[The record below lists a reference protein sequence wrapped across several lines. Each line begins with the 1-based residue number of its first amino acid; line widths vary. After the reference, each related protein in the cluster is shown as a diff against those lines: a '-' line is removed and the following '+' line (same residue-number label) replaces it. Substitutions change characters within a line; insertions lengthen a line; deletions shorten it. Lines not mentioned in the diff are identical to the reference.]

1 MGMGKPRPDHW
12 RGSAWWEVTQAS
24 PRYRGYDDAHTDQTK
39 TCGSCQAHRAD
50 IVTMSCL
57 DDTLAALATMTPA
70 QLRAEWQRVY
80 KAPAPQIS
88 PDLLARGIA
97 WQLQERA
104 LGGLAPSAARE
115 LKRLAAASAAN
126 ANADA
131 GNDGDTKTAG
141 PAAGSAARP
150 PTPVALPPPANAA
163 DLRPGTTLMRSWG
176 DRSWSVLVTET
187 GLVFEG
193 RHYDSLSKIAREIT
207 GAHWSGPRFFGLRAA
222 SVARDKDRASARAQD
237 ARTGMARS
245 SDRSSSHA

>member
-1 MGMGKPRPDHW
+1 
-12 RGSAWWEVTQAS
+12 
-24 PRYRGYDDAHTDQTK
+24 
-39 TCGSCQAHRAD
+39 
-50 IVTMSCL
+50 MSRL
-57 DDTLAALATMTPA
+57 DDMLAALTTMTPA
-70 QLRAEWQRVY
+70 QLRDEWQRVH
-80 KAPAPQIS
+80 KAPAPRIS

-115 LKRLAAASAAN
+115 LKRLVAASAAIADAARSGAN
-126 ANADA
+126 DSSINAD
-131 GNDGDTKTAG
+131 DTAG
-141 PAAGSAARP
+141 PQRRSPTRASASASP
-150 PTPVALPPPANAA
+150 FTNAA

-222 SVARDKDRASARAQD
+222 SEKRDKDRAKARAQD
-237 ARTGMARS
+237 APAGMTRGRVAGA
-245 SDRSSSHA
+245 SHA

>member
-1 MGMGKPRPDHW
+1 
-12 RGSAWWEVTQAS
+12 
-24 PRYRGYDDAHTDQTK
+24 
-39 TCGSCQAHRAD
+39 
-50 IVTMSCL
+50 MSRL

-70 QLRAEWQRVY
+70 QLRDEWQRVY
-80 KAPAPQIS
+80 RAPAPRIS

-115 LKRLAAASAAN
+115 LKRLAAASAVN
-126 ANADA
+126 A
-131 GNDGDTKTAG
+131 
-141 PAAGSAARP
+141 AAGAASAGTAMASAAKNGGADTVATAASAARSP
-150 PTPVALPPPANAA
+150 APTRAAAPPPANAA

-207 GAHWSGPRFFGLRAA
+207 GAHWSGPRFFGMRAA
-222 SVARDKDRASARAQD
+222 SAKRDKDRAKSRTQD
-237 ARTGMARS
+237 ARTCRFGSRTTETPRIAARAT
-245 SDRSSSHA
+245 HA

>member
-1 MGMGKPRPDHW
+1 
-12 RGSAWWEVTQAS
+12 
-24 PRYRGYDDAHTDQTK
+24 
-39 TCGSCQAHRAD
+39 
-50 IVTMSCL
+50 MSRL
-57 DDTLAALATMTPA
+57 DDMLAALATMTPA
-70 QLRAEWQRVY
+70 QLRDEWQRVH
-80 KAPAPQIS
+80 KTPAPRIS

-115 LKRLAAASAAN
+115 LKRLAAASAVNTDAAN
-126 ANADA
+126 IGAGDSGISDDGGVSVAN
-131 GNDGDTKTAG
+131 TAVSQRRSPTRA
-141 PAAGSAARP
+141 PAP
-150 PTPVALPPPANAA
+150 ALPLINAT

-222 SVARDKDRASARAQD
+222 SEKRDKDRAKARAQD
-237 ARTGMARS
+237 ARADRTG
-245 SDRSSSHA
+245 SHAATVPLISAGITGKAAAGSAPHA